1 MKKIALFI
9 VFGLIYPQT
18 AAQNLYEF
26 LNLDMSPRS
35 GALAGSFVAANDDPD
50 IIFSNPAGLYGLQ
63 GTPVSFSY
71 LKHLLDFNFASL
83 SASREFEDIGRIS
96 AGIKYANF
104 GSFTEADEYGNQY
117 SEYGAA
123 DFLLTAGYANEI
135 DKNFHYGVN
144 VKFIYSGIADYSSTA
159 LAADIGV
166 QYLIADENWT
176 FAVAFRNFGSQLSSY
191 IETTEN
197 LPFEMA
203 IGVSKKLQYLPLRFF
218 VDFRKLNESQESFF
232 SRFKSFTVG
241 GEFTLSK
248 VVKLRLGF
256 DAEKRRELKIGSFAG
271 LAGFNVG
278 LGFNVKEYHVGYAYS
293 SFGEIGALHRFGVST
308 TLE

>member
-1 MKKIALFI
+1 MKKFSLII
-9 VFGLIYPQT
+9 VFALLLGRTNGQGV
-18 AAQNLYEF
+18 YEF

-35 GALAGSFVAANDDPD
+35 GALAGSFTAATDDPD
-50 IIFSNPAGLYGLQ
+50 IIFSNPAGLYGLEN
-63 GTPVSFSY
+63 TPVSFSY
-71 LKHLLDFNFASL
+71 MKHLLDFNFASL
-83 SASREFEDIGRIS
+83 SASREFEGIGRVS

-104 GSFTEADEYGNQY
+104 GTFTEADEYGNQF

-123 DFLLTAGYANEI
+123 DLLFVAGYANEI

-144 VKFIYSGIADYSSTA
+144 IKFIYSGIAEYSSTA
-159 LAADIGV
+159 VAGDLGV
-166 QYLIADENWT
+166 QYLIPDENWS

-191 IETTEN
+191 IETSEN

-203 IGVSKKLQYLPLRFF
+203 IGVSKKLQYLPLRIF
-218 VDFRKLNESQESFF
+218 VDFRKLNESQDSFLE
-232 SRFKSFTVG
+232 RFKSFTFG

-248 VVKLRLGF
+248 VVKLRVGF

-278 LGFNVKEYHVGYAYS
+278 LGFNVKEYQVGYAYS
-293 SFGEIGALHRFGVST
+293 SFGEIGALHRFGIST
-308 TLE
+308 SFE